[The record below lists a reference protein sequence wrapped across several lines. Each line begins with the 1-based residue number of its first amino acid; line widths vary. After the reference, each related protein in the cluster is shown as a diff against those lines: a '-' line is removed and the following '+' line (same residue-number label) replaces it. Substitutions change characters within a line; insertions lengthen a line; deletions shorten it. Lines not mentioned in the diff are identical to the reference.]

1 MSEPDI
7 LNMYDALKREC
18 DQLRKQNED
27 LLYVVT
33 KSDVKAYYDSQHED
47 GAFDSLTPEKQS
59 DLIGAVNEA
68 LEWGMETQLA
78 IVMEAGIEEFERFE
92 NDG

>member
-1 MSEPDI
+1 MKTDI
-7 LNMYDALKREC
+7 LEMYDNLRREC

-47 GAFDSLTPEKQS
+47 GAFDILTPEKQS
-59 DLIGAVNEA
+59 DLIGEVNEA

-78 IVMEAGIEEFERFE
+78 IVMEAGIEDFEREE
-92 NDG
+92 N